1 MNVLKKIFINLLI
14 MFGFKRYITVL
25 IIWLFLKYDRNRLWL
40 NNIWDYDDVV
50 IDKPKIV
57 IAFELADSFIKNY
70 NAYKKFYEDGINK

>member
-1 MNVLKKIFINLLI
+1 

>member
-25 IIWLFLKYDRNRLWL
+25 IIWLFLKYDKNRLWL